1 MNKSLYSEKYFVLLF
16 IKVHL
21 VVLACSPP
29 RITTY
34 SFNVFYL
41 IILLVRF
48 NIIVFTFT
56 YDPSGADVCTAYD
69 YF

>member
-1 MNKSLYSEKYFVLLF
+1 MF
-16 IKVHL
+16 L
-21 VVLACSPP
+21 VCST
-29 RITTY
+29 RQNATY
-34 SFNVFYL
+34 SRNEFYL
-41 IILLVRF
+41 IILLVRL